1 MTALPP
7 APTRPPD
14 PPLPLPLPALVLLAV
29 AAYLLGLL
37 LLLALRQGL
46 LARGGCAE
54 RCGCEGAGLGA
65 PPACCAAP
73 LPSPFACLDA
83 CCPRPHGWEL
93 GPCPPL
99 PRCCPLCD
107 CACACQPPDCQ
118 SVNCICFEVKLR

>member
-46 LARGGCAE
+46 L
-54 RCGCEGAGLGA
+54 
-65 PPACCAAP
+65 
-73 LPSPFACLDA
+73 
-83 CCPRPHGWEL
+83 GWEL